1 MREDGRANDVLRE
14 INITRNYTKYAQ
26 GSVLIAMGDTK
37 VLCTATVEEKVPPFM
52 RGSGGGWLS
61 AEYAMLPASVAVRK
75 QRDINRGRLDGRS
88 AEIQRLIG
96 RALRSVMDLKKL
108 GERTIWIDC
117 DVLQADGGTRTCA
130 ITGAYVALQDCIQ
143 YLLEQKII
151 DENPIRCAVA
161 AVSVGIVEDEILLDL
176 SYSED
181 SCAQA
186 DMNVVMTEEGE
197 FCEIQATGEKRPI
210 TQGEMTAMLNVV
222 QKAMVQLFEKID
234 GGE

>member
-1 MREDGRANDVLRE
+1 MYFKVATTAERRDMMREDGRANDVLRE

-96 RALRSVMDLKKL
+96 RALRSVRD
-108 GERTIWIDC
+108 
-117 DVLQADGGTRTCA
+117 
-130 ITGAYVALQDCIQ
+130 
-143 YLLEQKII
+143 
-151 DENPIRCAVA
+151 
-161 AVSVGIVEDEILLDL
+161 
-176 SYSED
+176 
-181 SCAQA
+181 
-186 DMNVVMTEEGE
+186 
-197 FCEIQATGEKRPI
+197 
-210 TQGEMTAMLNVV
+210 
-222 QKAMVQLFEKID
+222 
-234 GGE
+234 

>member
-1 MREDGRANDVLRE
+1 MYFKAATTAERRDMMREDGRANDVLRE

-117 DVLQADGGTRTCA
+117 DVLQADGGRVCA
-130 ITGAYVALQDCIQ
+130 ITGLCCAAGLYTIFVGTKSLMKIRSAALWQQ
-143 YLLEQKII
+143 
-151 DENPIRCAVA
+151 
-161 AVSVGIVEDEILLDL
+161 SVGIVEDEILLI
-176 SYSED
+176 YPTVKT
-181 SCAQA
+181 
-186 DMNVVMTEEGE
+186 VVPRR
-197 FCEIQATGEKRPI
+197 I
-210 TQGEMTAMLNVV
+210 
-222 QKAMVQLFEKID
+222 
-234 GGE
+234 